1 MADILITG
9 ATGFV
14 GSHLI
19 EALARHGVKA
29 RALVRP
35 TSDVSVLDRYGV
47 ERVTAGLH
55 DAAALRRAVAGAGT
69 VVHLAGATR
78 ALRRDTFHD
87 VNARGTLRLIEAMES
102 EGGRRRLVYLSS
114 LAAAGPAVDGPV
126 RPDDTPRPLTTYG
139 LSKLEGEGHA
149 LARDGID
156 GVVLRPPA
164 VYGPRDRELLPF
176 FRLARRGVLPV
187 IGPLNRRVQM
197 IHVADLA
204 EALVLAVEAT
214 AATGIFHIAE
224 PTAYTWAEMLD
235 HVAAAVGR
243 RGARVR
249 VPAAVLKVAAGGS
262 QAAARLSRR
271 PAVFDAEKALEL
283 LAEGWLCE
291 TEAARRELGFE
302 AAIPLPRGLRDT
314 ARWYRAHGWL

>member
-1 MADILITG
+1 VADILITG

-14 GSHLI
+14 GSHFV
-19 EALARHGVKA
+19 EALARHGVTA
-29 RALVRP
+29 RAMVRS
-35 TSDVSVLDRYGV
+35 TSDVAVLDRYGV
-47 ERVTAGLH
+47 ERVTGDL
-55 DAAALRRAVAGAGT
+55 DDPAALRRAVAGVAT

-78 ALRRDTFHD
+78 ALRRGTFYD
-87 VNARGTLRLIEAMES
+87 VNAGGTLRLVEAMQA
-102 EGGRRRLVYLSS
+102 EGAGRLVYLSS
-114 LAAAGPAVDGPV
+114 LAAAGPAAGAPV
-126 RPDDTPRPLTTYG
+126 EPGDTPRPLTTYG
-139 LSKLEGEGHA
+139 RSKLEGERHV
-149 LARDGID
+149 LAGDGID

-164 VYGPRDRELLPF
+164 VYGPRDRELLQF
-176 FRLARRGVLPV
+176 FRLARRGLLPV
-187 IGPLNRRVQM
+187 IGPLQRRVQM
-197 IHVADLA
+197 VHAADLA
-204 EALVLAVEAT
+204 EALVRAVEAR

-249 VPAAVLKVAAGGS
+249 VPAAVLKMAAGGS

-271 PAVFDAEKALEL
+271 PVVFDAEKALDL

-291 TEAARRELGFE
+291 TEGARRALGFE
-302 AAIPLPRGLRDT
+302 AVVPLPQGLRDT